1 MAKFKRSKIE
11 IEKKLKS
18 CIDKKLGEIDTN
30 HAFDKT
36 KGHPKVTGIAG
47 DVIEKSILNYPS
59 NSDQEPDLIV
69 DGIPTEVKTTGIKYS
84 RKKNKSGRKFEAK
97 EPMSITAVS
106 PNKIVKENFDDS
118 NFWHKLNHMLLV
130 YYLYDSKTTV
140 KSWEYKNFP
149 IKGFEFHEFSKTDKA
164 ILKNDWKKVQKFISN
179 AQKNKSNPE
188 SDYPNLGSALRKD
201 LLYIDTAP
209 KWPKNP
215 RFRLKRS
222 FVSNIVQSYFN
233 IQYESF
239 DKTINSSENLNDL
252 LKSLTQKYK
261 GLTIRELLNR
271 LHIKYKLTKKG
282 NISKNITERIVTR
295 MFGAKSKKLSNIDIF
310 NKSGIELKTITI
322 TSKKTRK
329 EDTKFSRINFKQLEN
344 EDEFENS
351 EFYNCFAEKQFLFV
365 IFETTSKNS
374 KALDKKFIGFK
385 RLTFSDEFIYTYA
398 KKAWNHTR
406 NLILSGNLVE
416 TEITDKNNKAIV
428 NKNGIN
434 RTKLNFI
441 KSRQNPVFLRGDGR
455 SSTSK
460 TECVNGIHMYP
471 QYIWIKGSY
480 IVSLLNDTPFI

>member
-84 RKKNKSGRKFEAK
+84 RKKSKSGRKFEAK

-201 LLYIDTAP
+201 LLYIDTPP
-209 KWPKNP
+209 KWPKNQ
-215 RFRLKRS
+215 RLS
-222 FVSNIVQSYFN
+222 
-233 IQYESF
+233 
-239 DKTINSSENLNDL
+239 
-252 LKSLTQKYK
+252 
-261 GLTIRELLNR
+261 
-271 LHIKYKLTKKG
+271 
-282 NISKNITERIVTR
+282 
-295 MFGAKSKKLSNIDIF
+295 
-310 NKSGIELKTITI
+310 
-322 TSKKTRK
+322 
-329 EDTKFSRINFKQLEN
+329 
-344 EDEFENS
+344 
-351 EFYNCFAEKQFLFV
+351 
-365 IFETTSKNS
+365 
-374 KALDKKFIGFK
+374 
-385 RLTFSDEFIYTYA
+385 
-398 KKAWNHTR
+398 
-406 NLILSGNLVE
+406 
-416 TEITDKNNKAIV
+416 
-428 NKNGIN
+428 
-434 RTKLNFI
+434 
-441 KSRQNPVFLRGDGR
+441 
-455 SSTSK
+455 
-460 TECVNGIHMYP
+460 
-471 QYIWIKGSY
+471 
-480 IVSLLNDTPFI
+480 